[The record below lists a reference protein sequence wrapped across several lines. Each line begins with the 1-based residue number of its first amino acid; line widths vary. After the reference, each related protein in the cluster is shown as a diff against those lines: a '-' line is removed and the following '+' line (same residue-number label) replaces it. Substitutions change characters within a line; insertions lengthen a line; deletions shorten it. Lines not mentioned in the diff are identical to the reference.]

1 MNSSRSLRSKSTV
14 PSAILTVSCSKKHQ
28 LGQIWSM
35 ASYEQTGLVFLR
47 YCYYLLLF
55 PLLQPRFCDSDC
67 AILKEFVLW
76 THHFILAIP
85 GQLRQLQRRALMW
98 TRRYPESQLGNYHV
112 ITIIAMLTFA
122 VDSLMDWAS
131 LHQSGAQVVQI
142 VTLVFP
148 QLLRSLPHH
157 LPLLCL
163 PLESLA
169 WMVPRQLVVAHPRP
183 WRPRSRSSPPPP

>member
-1 MNSSRSLRSKSTV
+1 
-14 PSAILTVSCSKKHQ
+14 
-28 LGQIWSM
+28 
-35 ASYEQTGLVFLR
+35 
-47 YCYYLLLF
+47 
-55 PLLQPRFCDSDC
+55 
-67 AILKEFVLW
+67 
-76 THHFILAIP
+76 
-85 GQLRQLQRRALMW
+85 MW

-148 QLLRSLPHH
+148 QLLRSLPPHL

-163 PLESLA
+163 APVSHSRMTHNDTFSSLEN
-169 WMVPRQLVVAHPRP
+169 
-183 WRPRSRSSPPPP
+183 SPQMFWQKFT